1 MALLVEGKRAA
12 AENDHRDRAWLA
24 HTIAALG
31 RVKKFPALDDVIGR
45 KKREPKRRV
54 MSADQLL
61 TMARMWSAVAG
72 PEPTEGPH
80 D

>member
-12 AENDHRDRAWLA
+12 ADNDHRDRAWLA

-72 PEPTEGPH
+72 PDSDGGQP
-80 D
+80 